1 VSERTLV
8 ARTNFRKCNEF
19 SIIFFIKGLLYCKRF
34 ECDQWKNVSACDRRK
49 PDGCYPKNDFDRDFF
64 VGALCM
70 TFILKLNPLFI
81 YSYVYVGSRTIFFPV
96 YLACRSRQATIVL
109 EKYYRFEVSL
119 LSSYAYEGGRNH
131 SSFGRS
137 DIIT

>member
-1 VSERTLV
+1 M
-8 ARTNFRKCNEF
+8 A
-19 SIIFFIKGLLYCKRF
+19 KGL
-34 ECDQWKNVSACDRRK
+34 NVINGKMFQPVIDENQTVVTQRMTLIET
-49 PDGCYPKNDFDRDFF
+49 FF

-81 YSYVYVGSRTIFFPV
+81 HSYVYVGSRTIFFPV
-96 YLACRSRQATIVL
+96 YLACRSQQATIVL

-131 SSFGRS
+131 SSFGRF
-137 DIIT
+137 